1 MDQISQVAENAEDER
16 WRKQPGKQRP
26 DNTENG
32 TGSGGC
38 SVAANDRATLDA
50 DSPALAGIAMQSP
63 KYDHCLTL
71 KITSAMKE
79 EIDAVLARL
88 KGSIVQTRSEFLRM
102 AAAYSLA
109 SSREKPPT
117 RLGVAEKE

>member
-1 MDQISQVAENAEDER
+1 
-16 WRKQPGKQRP
+16 
-26 DNTENG
+26 
-32 TGSGGC
+32 
-38 SVAANDRATLDA
+38 
-50 DSPALAGIAMQSP
+50 
-63 KYDHCLTL
+63 
-71 KITSAMKE
+71 MKE

-117 RLGVAEKE
+117 RSALRKKNDSSDVLAWLSAVAALEPKHILRFCRSQLAGAVST